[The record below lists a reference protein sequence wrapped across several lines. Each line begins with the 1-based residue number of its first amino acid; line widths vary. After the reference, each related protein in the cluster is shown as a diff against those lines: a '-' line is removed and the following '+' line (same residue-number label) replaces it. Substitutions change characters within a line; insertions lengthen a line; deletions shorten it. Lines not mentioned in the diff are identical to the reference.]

1 MYVNHPKKKLK
12 DDCTVSRET
21 VLIEFSQI
29 RWFQNSRWEA
39 VPRERQPKAL
49 KTKLAQEG
57 PSGCESTQLSLF
69 YHKRWQKMLRELE
82 NNSRKPR
89 DLVRK

>member
-29 RWFQNSRWEA
+29 RWFSEQQTGGWTS
-39 VPRERQPKAL
+39 
-49 KTKLAQEG
+49 
-57 PSGCESTQLSLF
+57 
-69 YHKRWQKMLRELE
+69 
-82 NNSRKPR
+82 
-89 DLVRK
+89 